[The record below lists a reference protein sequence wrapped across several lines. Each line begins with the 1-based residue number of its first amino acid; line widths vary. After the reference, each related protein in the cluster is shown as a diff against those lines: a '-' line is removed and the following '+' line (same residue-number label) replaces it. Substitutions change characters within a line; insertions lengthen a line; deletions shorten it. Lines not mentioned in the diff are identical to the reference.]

1 LVNTSEARKGE
12 LVIMIN
18 IDFINDAYTSDRLK
32 LPMVHFES
40 REKDLCIICIHGTC
54 GTIIDNWFAT
64 VWGKLLA
71 EENIGFIYEHNRGHS
86 IENDIVM
93 KDGPSKRCGC
103 MYEIFEDS
111 IYDIDLA
118 IETAKKLGYKRIAL
132 LGHSYGC
139 NKVIYYYYKKHPDIF
154 GIILASAP
162 DMIGS
167 HLSNQSNDYKELL
180 KEAKDNI
187 DHNEP
192 TKLLHKMM
200 EDYMYM
206 SSGTYYNWFHEGSA
220 LDNLPVISNPEHWE
234 QFETIDVPI
243 LTFSGANEKDYYLHL
258 DLLKEKALSCP
269 NFQYK
274 IIKDTGHTYRNK
286 EKEIGNLIYNWIQE
300 IEKLELK

>member
-1 LVNTSEARKGE
+1 MN
-12 LVIMIN
+12 N
-18 IDFINDAYTSDRLK
+18 IEFISDAYTTDGLK

-40 REKDLCIICIHGTC
+40 DEKDICVICIHGMC
-54 GTIIDNWFAT
+54 GTIIDNYFAT

-71 EENIGFIYEHNRGHS
+71 EKNIGFIYEHNRGHS

-93 KDGPSKRCGC
+93 KDGTFKRCGC

-118 IETAKKLGYKRIAL
+118 IDTAKKKGYQRVIL

-139 NKVIYYYYKKHPDIF
+139 NKVIYYYYKKHPDIL

-167 HLSNQSNDYKELL
+167 HLLAQADEYQELL
-180 KEAKDNI
+180 NEAKENI
-187 DHNEP
+187 NHNEP
-192 TKLLHKMM
+192 TKLLHKMV

-206 SSGTYYNWFHEGSA
+206 SSQTFYNWYHEGSA
-220 LDNLPVISNPEHWE
+220 LNNLPVIANPKHFE

-243 LTFSGANEKDYYLHL
+243 LTFSGLKEADYYLHL
-258 DLLKEKALSCP
+258 DLLKEKALNCP
-269 NFQYK
+269 DFEYHLIEN
-274 IIKDTGHTYRNK
+274 TGHTYK
-286 EKEIGNLIYNWIQE
+286 DKEIEIGHLIYDWVKKIS
-300 IEKLELK
+300 K